1 MEEYFDEYISHKRA
15 KKRLLRVTF
24 EDGKSI
30 CYTSTTMTFMET
42 LRRIG
47 IERLQLVDFKISGIP
62 FITQTKYPK
71 YDEYQ
76 KELVHGWY
84 VMTQSDSGQKYRQL
98 LAIKNMLGLELKVEL
113 GDDFETDKVKTF
125 QKKRKGKG
133 ALLVKFPNG
142 EYIGGKNPIDT
153 YKETILKIGI
163 EGLKRRHIELGGK
176 PLVSHTDVTKAYTEI
191 APGTWLAIP
200 STTKEKAKYLK
211 IIGAFMRISLEV
223 TIID

>member
-1 MEEYFDEYISHKRA
+1 MEEYFDENISHKRA
-15 KKRLLRVTF
+15 KKRLIRVTF

-30 CYTSTTMTFMET
+30 CYTSTTMTFMEA

-47 IERLQLVDFKISGIP
+47 IERLQSVNFKVSGIP

-71 YDEYQ
+71 YEKYQ
-76 KELVHGWY
+76 KELVRGWY
-84 VMTQSDSGQKYRQL
+84 VMTQSDSGQKFRQL
-98 LAIKNMLGLELKVEL
+98 LAIKDMLGLELKVEL

-125 QKKRKGKG
+125 QKERKGRG
-133 ALLVKFPNG
+133 ALLVKFPDG
-142 EYIGGKNPIDT
+142 AYIGGENPIDT

-163 EGLKRRHIELGGK
+163 EDLRRRHIEFGGK
-176 PLVSHTDVTKAYTEI
+176 PLIANTCITKAYTEI
-191 APGTWLAIP
+191 TSGAWLAIP

-211 IIGAFMRISLEV
+211 IIGVFMRIPIDV